1 MKLWENLF
9 QKEIIYFIK
18 TLGKP
23 LNEKLN
29 KIVEISI
36 VKIVQSNFPDSIFL
50 PLVVLLYGKTVP
62 ELILFIEGEELINNC
77 GNSLIKW
84 IALAYKKIKRRKYD
98 YIFGNFQIIKEK
110 KLDVPF

>member
-1 MKLWENLF
+1 MKNLTKNKHILF
-9 QKEIIYFIK
+9 YEVMRKFNSTRNYYFIQ

-29 KIVEISI
+29 KIVKNST

-50 PLVVLLYGKTVP
+50 
-62 ELILFIEGEELINNC
+62 INNC
-77 GNSLIKW
+77 GNSLLKW
-84 IALAYKKIKRRKYD
+84 IALSYKKIKRRKYD